1 MSTHLTKAQMNAVEW
16 ALDPMDDRWCSEGGA
31 EERDGPI
38 YPESALPCIKHDDL
52 FLSTVPEINEDLL
65 YRLEVQLPDMCSQ
78 GNSPRNGATA
88 ALRAAAKIRQA
99 MKEMSNERA

>member
-1 MSTHLTKAQMNAVEW
+1 MSIHLTKAQMNAVKW
-16 ALDPMDDRWCSEGGA
+16 ALDPMRDYWCSESEAVG
-31 EERDGPI
+31 RDGPV
-38 YPESALPCIKHDDL
+38 YQEDVLPCIKHDDL
-52 FLSTVPEINEDLL
+52 FLSTLPEINDDLL

-99 MKEMSNERA
+99 MEEFKTA